1 MRKGV
6 GEQVDEALKSYR
18 RKRRF
23 EETGEPHGELPDWR
37 QSGALYVVQKHDA
50 RRLHYDFRLEL
61 DGVLLSWAVTRGPSF
76 DPKQKRLAI
85 RTEDHPLDY
94 GQFEGTIP
102 KGNYGGGTVML
113 WDTGRW
119 TPLGDARQGLEKGK
133 LAFELHGKRL
143 RGRWALVRL
152 RPGPK
157 DKKENWLLV
166 KENDAFANSR
176 ADLLESE
183 TTSIVSG
190 REMEELS
197 QTKSESDAKPGIPD
211 IPDFVEPMLARL
223 VDQPPRG
230 RDWLFEIKYDGYRAL
245 IVTDRKKIKI
255 FTRSGEDWT
264 RKFAPVADA
273 VAELKLP
280 SVLLDTEIV
289 VVEPSGRTDFAALAA
304 ALSGAKKPLSCFVFD
319 LLSLDGEDWRFRP
332 LAARKARLK
341 KLLGTLETTASVQ
354 YSEVFEGDGGVLLK
368 AACAHGLEGI
378 MAKRVDSP
386 YRSGRHDDWLKIKCS
401 HTQELVVIGFSA
413 SERRRA
419 FASLLMAVQEPQG
432 LRYAGR
438 VGSGFSQS
446 VLEQLSRWR
455 DNNLRQTPPC
465 YVPAI
470 WRRGVSWVRPE
481 LVAQV
486 AFAGWTRDGLI
497 RHGRFIGL
505 RADKKANAVKRE
517 IPMKTNFDITL
528 THPDRMLYPD
538 LGVTKADVA
547 AYIQAA
553 SPLMLPYMAGRFM
566 TLVRCPNGTEK
577 PCFFQRHLMPG
588 FGQAWHSAEFSAK
601 DGDRKSFIYFDKPEA
616 LLAAVQMGVLE
627 FHIWGARGTAPKKPD
642 RMVFDLDPDPSV
654 AFDAVKAAA
663 FRMRDVLDA
672 LGLQSLPL
680 LSGGK
685 GIHVVVPL
693 VPSHEWPIVKDF
705 AASLAAR
712 LVADAPDQFTA
723 TMSKAKR
730 KGKIFIDHFRNE
742 VGATAVAPFS
752 PRARPDAAVAWPVSW
767 AELEKIET
775 ANAMSLRAAKAAIDE
790 GVNFWA
796 GYDQMYRTL
805 SMAAIKAIADPS

>member
-1 MRKGV
+1 MRKGAR
-6 GEQVDEALKSYR
+6 EQVDTALKSYR
-18 RKRRF
+18 HKRHF
-23 EETGEPHGELPDWR
+23 EETREPRGALPDR
-37 QSGALYVVQKHDA
+37 RESGALYVVQKHDA

-61 DGVLLSWAVTRGPSF
+61 EGVLLSWAVARGPSY

-85 RTEDHPLDY
+85 RTEDHPLEY

-113 WDTGRW
+113 WDTGHW
-119 TPLGDARQGLEKGK
+119 TPLGDPREGLEKGK

-152 RPGPK
+152 RPRPK

-176 ADLLESE
+176 ADLLDSE

-190 REMEELS
+190 REMDEIS
-197 QTKSESDAKPGIPD
+197 QIKGDADAKSGMPD
-211 IPDFVEPMLARL
+211 LPDFVEPMLARL

-245 IVTDRKKIKI
+245 IATDRKRIKI

-264 RKFAPVADA
+264 RKFRPVAEA
-273 VAELKLP
+273 VAALKLP
-280 SVLLDTEIV
+280 SVLLDSEIV
-289 VVEPSGRTDFAALAA
+289 VVEPSGRTNFAALAA

-319 LLSLDGEDWRFRP
+319 LLSLEGEDWRIRP

-341 KLLGTLETTASVQ
+341 KLLGTQEATASVQ
-354 YSEVFEGDGGVLLK
+354 YSEVFEGDGVALLK
-368 AACAHGLEGI
+368 AACAHELEGI
-378 MAKRVDSP
+378 MAKRADSP
-386 YRSGRHDDWLKIKCS
+386 YRSGRHGDWLKIKCG
-401 HTQELVVIGFSA
+401 HTQELVVIGFA
-413 SERRRA
+413 GSERRRA
-419 FASLLMAVQEPQG
+419 FASLLMAVQEPDG

-438 VGSGFSQS
+438 VGSGFSEA
-446 VLEQLSRWR
+446 VLEQLGRWR

-465 YVPAI
+465 NVPAI
-470 WRRGVSWVRPE
+470 WRRGVSWVKPE

-505 RADKKANAVKRE
+505 REDKKATAVKRE
-517 IPMKTNFDITL
+517 IPMKTNLDINL
-528 THPDRMLYPD
+528 THPERIVYPD

-553 SPLMLPYMAGRFM
+553 SPLMLPLVAGRFM
-566 TLVRCPNGTEK
+566 TLVRCQNGTDK

-588 FGQAWHSAEFSAK
+588 FGKAWHSAEFSTK
-601 DGDRKSFIYFDKPEA
+601 DGDRKSFIYFDEPEA

-627 FHIWGARGTAPKKPD
+627 FHIWGARRTAPEKPD

-654 AFDAVKAAA
+654 AFDAVKAAS
-663 FRMRDVLDA
+663 FRMRDVLGA

-693 VPSHEWPIVKDF
+693 VPSHEWPMVKEF
-705 AASLAAR
+705 AAALAAR
-712 LVADAPDQFTA
+712 LVADAPDQFIA

-742 VGATAVAPFS
+742 VGATAIAPFS

-775 ANAMSLRAAKAAIDE
+775 ANAMSLRAAKAAIE
-790 GVNFWA
+790 KGANSWA
-796 GYDQMYRTL
+796 GYDKLYRTL
-805 SMAAIKAIADPS
+805 SVAAIKAISPSS